1 MQAAVAAATTLV
13 IGALLALRSRPIVRE
28 YYSLMEHIAARERA
42 PSESRGA
49 GRFALPDK
57 TSSSQ

>member
-1 MQAAVAAATTLV
+1 MLAVATATTLV
-13 IGALLALRSRPIVRE
+13 IGALLAVRVRRIVRE
-28 YYSLMEHIAARERA
+28 FNGLMEHIAARERS